1 MRSRKSKKKNT
12 GNLKKVTTP
21 KFRSPLEKRLSEK
34 LKGFE
39 YEPCKMAYITERN
52 YIPDFVDEERR
63 ILIEAKG
70 FFRQGDDKKYLS
82 IKKCYPKWRMIFV
95 FSDPKK
101 PVRKGGLPRKDG
113 TRLSLAEWAE
123 QNGWEWCSENT
134 LPEDII

>member
-1 MRSRKSKKKNT
+1 MRSRKSKKKQPKART
-12 GNLKKVTTP
+12 GEP
-21 KFRSPLEKRLSEK
+21 KFRSPLEKRLHSV
-34 LKGFE
+34 LKGFK

-123 QNGWEWCSENT
+123 QNGWEWATENT
-134 LPEDII
+134 LPDDIV

>member
-1 MRSRKSKKKNT
+1 MPRRKSKNKKS
-12 GNLKKVTTP
+12 TTKSHSEQ
-21 KFRSPLEKRLSEK
+21 KFRSPLEKRLAER
-34 LKGFE
+34 LKGFK

-52 YIPDFVDEERR
+52 YIPDFVDEDRQ

-113 TRLSLAEWAE
+113 TRLSLAEWAD
-123 QNGWEWCSENT
+123 QNGWEWCSESS
-134 LPEDII
+134 LPEDIM

>member
-1 MRSRKSKKKNT
+1 MRSRKSKKKKST
-12 GNLKKVTTP
+12 STYLQEL
-21 KFRSPLEKRLSEK
+21 KFRSPLEKRLHGV
-34 LKGFE
+34 LKGFK

-123 QNGWEWCSENT
+123 QNGWEWATENT
-134 LPEDII
+134 LPDDIV